1 MDIIS
6 LVKIVIQIALA
17 LIPLALIVAIVG
29 AYTGSLVQ
37 ALSYI
42 GTGNSLLLIIAL
54 GMEQM
59 LNSVYVASIFGVT
72 ITVISIV
79 AYFRI
84 KGA

>member
-17 LIPLALIVAIVG
+17 LIPLALIVSIVG

-37 ALSYI
+37 VLNYI
-42 GTGNSLLLIIAL
+42 GTGNGLLLIIAL

-59 LNSVYVASIFGVT
+59 LNSVYVASLFGVT
-72 ITVISIV
+72 ITAVSVV

>member
-17 LIPLALIVAIVG
+17 LIPLTLIVTIVG

-42 GTGNSLLLIIAL
+42 GTGNGLLLIVAL

-59 LNSVYVASIFGVT
+59 LNNIYVASIFGVT
-72 ITVISIV
+72 ITAVSVV
-79 AYFRI
+79 AFFRI